1 VACAKYLKLLIP
13 PRVRFSQ
20 SPWVMDHVNSSDVA
34 QGLEQ
39 PRAFTVLIP
48 RALQP
53 TVNALPAEVRQRVL
67 AELFR
72 VASLTTQER
81 AGRTEGY
88 TYAMRLEVAD
98 CAVTVEMDDPR
109 SRLMLTGLTW
119 QPPSH
124 H

>member
-1 VACAKYLKLLIP
+1 
-13 PRVRFSQ
+13 
-20 SPWVMDHVNSSDVA
+20 MDHLNSSDVA
-34 QGLEQ
+34 QGYEQ
-39 PRAFTVLIP
+39 ARAFTVLIP

-81 AGRTEGY
+81 AGRTQGY
-88 TYAMRLEVAD
+88 TYALRLEVAD
-98 CAVTVEMDDPR
+98 CTVTVEMDDPR

-119 QPPSH
+119 LPPAH

>member
-1 VACAKYLKLLIP
+1 MLLAL
-13 PRVRFSQ
+13 
-20 SPWVMDHVNSSDVA
+20 PWGMDHVESSDIA

-53 TVNALPAEVRQRVL
+53 TVNALPSEVRQRVL

-72 VASLTTQER
+72 VASQTTQER
-81 AGRTEGY
+81 AGRAHGY
-88 TYAMRLEVAD
+88 TYALRMEIAD

-119 QPPSH
+119 QRPSH

>member
-1 VACAKYLKLLIP
+1 
-13 PRVRFSQ
+13 
-20 SPWVMDHVNSSDVA
+20 MDHVNASDA
-34 QGLEQ
+34 AEALQQ

-72 VASLTTQER
+72 VASLTTEER
-81 AGRTEGY
+81 AGQTHGY
-88 TYAMRLEVAD
+88 TYAMRLEVAN
-98 CAVTVEMDDPR
+98 CTVTVEMDDPR
-109 SRLMLTGLTW
+109 SRLLLTGLTW
-119 QPPSH
+119 RPTH

>member
-1 VACAKYLKLLIP
+1 
-13 PRVRFSQ
+13 
-20 SPWVMDHVNSSDVA
+20 MDQVNSIDVA
-34 QGLEQ
+34 EALQQ

-81 AGRTEGY
+81 AGQAHGY
-88 TYAMRLEVAD
+88 TYALRMEVAD
-98 CAVTVEMDDPR
+98 CAVTVEMDDQR

-119 QPPSH
+119 QRPTH

>member
-1 VACAKYLKLLIP
+1 
-13 PRVRFSQ
+13 
-20 SPWVMDHVNSSDVA
+20 MDHVEPSDVA
-34 QGLEQ
+34 QSYEQ

-53 TVNALPAEVRQRVL
+53 TVNALPSEVRQRVL

-72 VASLTTQER
+72 LASQTTQER
-81 AGRTEGY
+81 AGQSHGF
-88 TYAMRLEVAD
+88 TYAMRMEIAD